1 MNIRIRMKD
10 HSSDV
15 INQLE
20 KNVTAA
26 LTAMGTEA
34 VGLIVSTMR
43 TGYGRPIWRT
53 GDLQRD
59 VNYNV
64 RAGDNAV
71 DVGNSLEYGHFVHD
85 GTSRMAGR
93 PYITDALTS
102 GDGMEALKSVAQD
115 ALGQGFD

>member
-1 MNIRIRMKD
+1 MSIRIRMED
-10 HSSDV
+10 NSGDV
-15 INQLE
+15 INKLE
-20 KNVTAA
+20 QNVTAA

-34 VGLIVSTMR
+34 VGLIVGTMR

-64 RAGDNAV
+64 RAGDHAV
-71 DVGNSLEYGHFVHD
+71 DVGNSLEYGPFVHD
-85 GTSRMAGR
+85 GTSRMTGR

-102 GDGMEALKSVAQD
+102 ADGMEALKEVAQD
-115 ALGQGFD
+115 ALRQGFE

>member
-1 MNIRIRMKD
+1 MSIRIRMD
-10 HSSDV
+10 DNSGNV
-15 INQLE
+15 IGQLE
-20 KNVTAA
+20 KNVLAA

-59 VNYNV
+59 VNSKV
-64 RAGDNAV
+64 RAGDHAV
-71 DVGNSLEYGHFVHD
+71 DVGNSLEYGPFVHE

-102 GDGMEALKSVAQD
+102 ADGMEALKEVAQD
-115 ALGQGFD
+115 ALCQGFE